1 MKNNPKILILSLI
14 LTSLLGYLEWG
25 TDQQM
30 FLLQGEADI
39 LVKLFRDPASVLH
52 PFILLPLFG
61 QVLLLIA
68 LFQNPPRKWL
78 IYTGMSFIGLLLL
91 LILVV
96 GLLAGNVKTILS
108 ALPFLFFSGWMVKS
122 LRSQPVKKY

>member
-1 MKNNPKILILSLI
+1 MNKTRPLIISLI

-25 TDQQM
+25 TDQKM

-52 PFILLPLFG
+52 PFILLPLVG
-61 QVLLLIA
+61 QILLLVA

-78 IYTGMSFIGLLLL
+78 IYAGMACIGLLLG

-96 GLLAGNVKTILS
+96 GLIGGNVKTILS
-108 ALPFLFFSGWMVKS
+108 TLPFLFFSGWMVKS
-122 LRSQPVKKY
+122 LHGQPV

>member
-1 MKNNPKILILSLI
+1 MKTRLLILSLI

-61 QVLLLIA
+61 QILLLIA
-68 LFQNPPRKWL
+68 LFQNPPRKRL
-78 IYTGMSFIGLLLL
+78 IYAGMACIGLLLL